1 MGNGLI
7 AFLVAVSASVWLYA
21 KFMRKSGNNTQSSVI
36 AVAVIG
42 VFTFLVVFFL
52 AGAIL
57 PE

>member
-7 AFLVAVSASVWLYA
+7 AFLVAVSVSVWLYA
-21 KFMRKSGNNTQSSVI
+21 KFMRKSGNNTQSSII
-36 AVAVIG
+36 AVAVIS
-42 VFTFLVVFFL
+42 VFTFLIVFFL